1 MGLRLSFDSLGV
13 VVGEPYEVSFR
24 LTRRRSSVP
33 RARAVL
39 RAAIDDWGVGQDVAE
54 SGELV
59 LSELVTNA
67 LRVPVPADRQVSVR
81 IARSAESG
89 VLRLEVGDAGA
100 GTPGVRVPRDDETG
114 GRGLLLVEAL
124 AERWGVEARAGGVGK
139 IVWAELAAPRSG
151 PAVALPP
158 GPCVQGWGWSAW
170 LVVPGVRGERTAGPG
185 VPGSAPVPVPE
196 CP

>member
-1 MGLRLSFDSLGV
+1 MGG
-13 VVGEPYEVSFR
+13 PYEVSFR

-39 RAAIDDWGVGQDVAE
+39 RAAIEDWGVGQDVAE

-81 IARSAESG
+81 IARSAEG
-89 VLRLEVGDAGA
+89 GALRLEVGDAGA

-124 AERWGVEARAGGVGK
+124 ADRWGVEARAGGIGK
-139 IVWAELAAPRSG
+139 IVWAELAAPRGGRLSEG
-151 PAVALPP
+151 VEVAAVALRP
-158 GPCVQGWGWSAW
+158 GPCVQGWGWSTW
-170 LVVPGVRGERTAGPG
+170 LVVPGACGERSAGQG
-185 VPGSAPVPVPE
+185 VVSGSAPLPVPE